1 MQRASHQTFKDI
13 PMNGTINDCIEN
25 EVLSKWSRK
34 MLTDGGEERR
44 TVLFRPLYNNE
55 TIISGVFTLRYGL
68 FLANSFPLDMIK
80 VFLYPYLFFFILFFF
95 FIFSSFYFISPFIL
109 LHSSLF
115 SFFLHAYMHV
125 CTLFN
130 ITLIFHFL

>member
-80 VFLYPYLFFFILFFF
+80 VFLYAYLFFIILFFF
-95 FIFSSFYFISPFIL
+95 FIFSSFS
-109 LHSSLF
+109 
-115 SFFLHAYMHV
+115 
-125 CTLFN
+125 
-130 ITLIFHFL
+130 FHFLFSSFFTLHSFLSFFMPTYIYTLSLTLLF